1 MAYSKIILNGET
13 LMDVTSDTVDAGN
26 LLSGETATK
35 NNGTKVTGTI
45 ATKSSSDLT
54 VSGATVTVPSGYYS
68 ASTSK
73 SVASG
78 TAGTPIATKGTVSNN
93 SVSVT
98 PSVTNTTGYITGG
111 TKTGTAVSVSAS
123 ELVSGTKNITSAGT
137 WGVTNNAYVS
147 VPSGN
152 FTPSA
157 TKGTVSNNSV
167 LVTPSATSTAGFV
180 DAQTKT
186 GTAVTVSAS
195 ELVSGTK
202 TIIANGTGIDVTNY
216 ASVDVNVSAP
226 RTATILTDG
235 IRDTRASL
243 YCEVYY
249 GGTHYYT
256 KDDTFTFSAGGT
268 LEILIQTYN
277 SGTREVFEDGESIA
291 VSSSTATSWRY
302 DYTLPDYDVDITL
315 KKEWSATYGSVEI
328 RKSGGS
334 SAVINPLSVT
344 QNGTYTAPSGVDGYS
359 PVTVNVSGGGGS
371 SGSPYDPVK
380 FIDYDGTILYSY
392 SVSDFMALTSMPS
405 NPSHTG
411 LTSQGWNWSLA
422 DAKAQL
428 TAYPEAGLTIGQMYI
443 TSDGKTRLY
452 VHMEEGR
459 LNPYLGIC
467 PNGTVVIDWG
477 DNSSTVTLTG
487 TSLTAV
493 QYANHTYATAGN
505 YIITLTVSS
514 GNFAFYG
521 TSNGSYIFNKSTEA
535 PTATVDSVYLD
546 CIQKVE
552 LGENARI
559 NNYAFLYCGSLSCIT
574 IPSSIS
580 AIGTYAFRSCMK
592 LFCITIPAGI
602 TVVPSY
608 LCHYC
613 YSLSHVSI
621 PFSVTNIQTYAFSYC
636 YSLSFITIPA
646 NVANMGT
653 QIFSSCY
660 NLLSINIP
668 NGITTISTS
677 LFSSARSLSYITI
690 PSNVTSIQGTAFASC
705 CGVSEYHLLPT
716 TPPSLA
722 ATSAFSS
729 IQSDCKIYVPS
740 ASLTAYQ
747 EANNWSTYADYMVG
761 E

>member
-13 LMDVTSDTVDAGN
+13 LMDVTGDTVDAGN
-26 LLSGETATK
+26 LLDGETATK
-35 NNGTKVTGTI
+35 NSGAKVTGNI

-359 PVTVNVSGGGGS
+359 PVTVNVSGGGGGGLEYETGTWTPS
-371 SGSPYDPVK
+371 EDVAEYTIEFTNTHTTPPFFYMVYDATNQVTTTTYSNYVATFMSPYLLSGD
-380 FIDYDGTILYSY
+380 TISASATNINYGYLATTRRATNSQSLSHANNALASSAISTFATNTGINAYSY
-392 SVSDFMALTSMPS
+392 SSSYYFR
-405 NPSHTG
+405 
-411 LTSQGWNWSLA
+411 
-422 DAKAQL
+422 
-428 TAYPEAGLTIGQMYI
+428 AG
-443 TSDGKTRLY
+443 R
-452 VHMEEGR
+452 
-459 LNPYLGIC
+459 PYKWI
-467 PNGTVVIDWG
+467 
-477 DNSSTVTLTG
+477 
-487 TSLTAV
+487 AV
-493 QYANHTYATAGN
+493 W
-505 YIITLTVSS
+505 
-514 GNFAFYG
+514 
-521 TSNGSYIFNKSTEA
+521 
-535 PTATVDSVYLD
+535 P
-546 CIQKVE
+546 
-552 LGENARI
+552 
-559 NNYAFLYCGSLSCIT
+559 
-574 IPSSIS
+574 
-580 AIGTYAFRSCMK
+580 
-592 LFCITIPAGI
+592 
-602 TVVPSY
+602 
-608 LCHYC
+608 
-613 YSLSHVSI
+613 
-621 PFSVTNIQTYAFSYC
+621 
-636 YSLSFITIPA
+636 
-646 NVANMGT
+646 
-653 QIFSSCY
+653 
-660 NLLSINIP
+660 
-668 NGITTISTS
+668 
-677 LFSSARSLSYITI
+677 
-690 PSNVTSIQGTAFASC
+690 
-705 CGVSEYHLLPT
+705 PT
-716 TPPSLA
+716 T
-722 ATSAFSS
+722 
-729 IQSDCKIYVPS
+729 
-740 ASLTAYQ
+740 
-747 EANNWSTYADYMVG
+747 
-761 E
+761 